1 MKHNKKKFT
10 NKDFTIAIVEL
21 TNLVMDNKNHIK
33 MLSDFFFNYLDMKG
47 ETEQYT
53 KHMESKVDEILKD
66 SGCASHDG
74 LLECGSMQSF
84 ELELS

>member
-66 SGCASHDG
+66 SGEGIS
-74 LLECGSMQSF
+74 EFSEEPVQ
-84 ELELS
+84 EEKEV